1 MSCGALHRQ
10 YFASIDV
17 SKEDFSEVDRIE
29 QALPIIEAECEE
41 FWHVLDPAEDDGI
54 GNARTIRRRRHV
66 AFASVHIREYSTV
79 LGDHPCCPYGMPLSL
94 GWTVVREVSVELE
107 AYEAERG
114 PRRAPSAEGLRL
126 DGAERR
132 RRVLGGL
139 EIDVAAVLDASERR
153 RVTGHRRRGGDGDT
167 ADDATGGGGGE
178 QPRMRPE
185 RRPRRERACSGRA
198 HRGEGC
204 GFFLSG

>member
-29 QALPIIEAECEE
+29 QALPIVEAECEE

-94 GWTVVREVSVELE
+94 GWTVVREVRVELE

-132 RRVLGGL
+132 RMPM
-139 EIDVAAVLDASERR
+139 
-153 RVTGHRRRGGDGDT
+153 H
-167 ADDATGGGGGE
+167 DDAITKILLSAEHMMLPGDIRAF
-178 QPRMRPE
+178 PRGMYGTQ
-185 RRPRRERACSGRA
+185 CND
-198 HRGEGC
+198 
-204 GFFLSG
+204 FM